1 MGFSNSKRHQTKIEP
16 HIENAEDLYSLNK
29 HALGPGVLAE
39 SEWLAAGLDAS
50 DMISIREYRLKRV
63 RKKLIEYDCAGVLL
77 YDPVNIRYA
86 ADSINMTIW
95 TSHNAACYS
104 LVMTKAQP

>member
-1 MGFSNSKRHQTKIEP
+1 MGFSNYKRHQSKIES
-16 HIENAEDLYSLNK
+16 HIENAEGLYSLNN
-29 HALGPGVLAE
+29 HTLCPGVLSE
-39 SEWLAAGLDAS
+39 SEWLAAGLEAP
-50 DMISIREYRLKRV
+50 DMTIIREYRLNRV
-63 RKKLIEYDCAGVLL
+63 REKLIEFDCAGVLL